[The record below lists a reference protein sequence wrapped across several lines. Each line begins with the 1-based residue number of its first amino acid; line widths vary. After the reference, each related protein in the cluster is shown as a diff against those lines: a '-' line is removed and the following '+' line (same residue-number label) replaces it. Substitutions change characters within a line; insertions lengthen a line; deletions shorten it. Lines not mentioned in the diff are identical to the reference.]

1 MSASALP
8 LCDPT
13 LVLHPALGLLAQE
26 GHGAA
31 AVGPGEDTKVL
42 RGLEHLCYG
51 DRLRELGLFSL
62 EEGRLWGDLIAALQ
76 YLKGD
81 YKQEENQLFTRVDE
95 W

>member
-1 MSASALP
+1 MERVQRRA
-8 LCDPT
+8 T
-13 LVLHPALGLLAQE
+13 EVI
-26 GHGAA
+26 
-31 AVGPGEDTKVL
+31 
-42 RGLEHLCYG
+42 RGLEHLPYK
-51 DRLRELGLFSL
+51 DRLRELGVFCL